1 MTARSGVL
9 GLLLL
14 AACAAHG
21 GWVKPGGDSAGAARD
36 YDECVGLAEQ
46 ATSTDAR
53 IDQDIIAS
61 RSSDIA
67 RAESVR
73 TGARLMQES
82 TRNRGRAVIDA
93 CMTAKGYS
101 KRR

>member
-1 MTARSGVL
+1 MRAFAAV
-9 GLLLL
+9 LLL
-14 AACAAHG
+14 AACAGGG
-21 GWVKPGGDSAGAARD
+21 GWVRPGGDSAGAARD
-36 YDECVGLAEQ
+36 YDECASLGEQ

-53 IDQDIIAS
+53 IDQDIVAS
-61 RSSDIA
+61 RGSDIA

-82 TRNRGRAVIDA
+82 TRNRGQAVIDA

-101 KRR
+101 RRR